1 MCNTCDLALNLSAPE
16 TFWQLFME
24 KEFMRALVLSEQANC
39 SEFIS
44 TQMSADKTSDRRL
57 TFVEE
62 NAVQYTAGYMYHI
75 RKLERIK
82 TQNSIECMRALR
94 EMAGKPST
102 CDTASHSQSK

>member
-24 KEFMRALVLSEQANC
+24 KEFMRAPVLSEQANC
-39 SEFIS
+39 SESIS
-44 TQMSADKTSDRRL
+44 TQMSADKTSDCRL

-62 NAVQYTAGYMYHI
+62 MQCNTQLDIRII

-82 TQNSIECMRALR
+82 TQNSIECLRALR
-94 EMAGKPST
+94 EMTGKPST
-102 CDTASHSQSK
+102 YDTASHSQAK